1 MKAGTQSDAFL
12 GQTVSLRS
20 LIDKSNP
27 TEYVQ
32 SWYPFE
38 YSRLNTTLHACR
50 ELNVVGCG
58 LPRDTAQQILK
69 LQPHAPQCAGKHR
82 AS

>member
-38 YSRLNTTLHACR
+38 YSRLNITLHACR